1 MKSRYILLPLL
12 AATALVS
19 CSRIEPVGVSTAC
32 DRVEIIA
39 TCEGSRTAN
48 DGMST
53 IWADGDALSVFAGTA
68 YGKFDYQ
75 GGQCFTG
82 ELPASHGNDWYAV
95 YPYSSAN
102 SSASAVSIS
111 IPTAQAQAGN
121 GSTAH
126 LAGPGFPLCGSA
138 KGVASNSVPELTMKQ
153 VASVARFVITN
164 GEAEPLIISSIEFTA
179 PSAIAGNFNA
189 DLTDENAVWT
199 ASQDAS
205 SSKVT
210 LTVTNSEAILN
221 GKSAEFSVGL
231 MPFSSTNGEF
241 TLTVSGKSNG
251 IDVVSEK
258 AFTKSMVFTAG
269 KINTLNYKFK
279 RTEDKQASTP
289 GYYEK
294 VTSEP
299 TSWEGTYI
307 IVESGNQYAFT
318 PLSTAK
324 SPYRAGVTVSGNK
337 VQSTPEVD
345 SYAVTINKV
354 GKKHTNNS
362 SYDAYNIVN
371 SEGKT
376 LICSSNTVIIN
387 SSSTYNSTQYAH
399 TLYYNNGVQVMSSRM
414 SNGATKYYLR
424 YSSNSFSYNSTSSN
438 RVQLY
443 KLVGNQ
449 SQGQTAPQ
457 NQEVYN
463 LESKNLTAYLNEA
476 EASYSDTDWSTN
488 SVVAK
493 YKGSGEGYDVPS
505 PVSLSWLGYPD
516 ATKTVSVYNDEACT
530 KLETSVSTADSKAAI
545 YNLIPGET
553 FWYKVTTETGDLVA
567 SGTFRTEGRRRQ
579 MRISTNIGNDY
590 ANNCRDLGGLKTVD
604 GSTLQFKKVYRGSNM
619 SKTSSD
625 EKAYILGYMNVGAD
639 IDLRNGYSSTNSQS
653 AYPAFGSSITYSN
666 AGFGSWNDLMNGEKI
681 KTTFTDI
688 INTLSSGKAVYIHCY
703 VGADRTG
710 YICMLLEAVCG
721 VSQKDCSIDY
731 EITTLSCVGIR
742 DRNSKQSRIY
752 FHEGMPYIQNYT
764 KGSTFQEKAEHILLD
779 AGITADQITA
789 LRAAM
794 IE

>member
-1 MKSRYILLPLL
+1 MKSKHILLPLF
-12 AATALVS
+12 AATALMS
-19 CSRIEPVGVSTAC
+19 CSRIEPADAPSAV
-32 DRVEIIA
+32 DIYEIYA
-39 TCEGSRTAN
+39 SCEGSRTTN

-53 IWADGDALSVFAGTA
+53 VWAENDALSVFAGTA
-68 YGKFDYQ
+68 RGKFDYQ
-75 GGQCFTG
+75 GELRFKG
-82 ELPASHGNDWYAV
+82 ELPATHGNDWYAV
-95 YPYSSAN
+95 YPYNDAST
-102 SSASAVSIS
+102 SASSVSINMDA
-111 IPTAQAQAGN
+111 AQTQVGN
-121 GSTAH
+121 GSMAH
-126 LAGPGFPLCGSA
+126 LAGPGFPLYGYA
-138 KGVASNSVPELTMKQ
+138 KGVLSGSVPEFTMKH
-153 VASVARFVITN
+153 VASAVRFVITN
-164 GEAEPLIISSIEFTA
+164 GEAEPLKISSIEFTA
-179 PSAIAGNFNA
+179 PSAIAGTFSA
-189 DLTDENAVWT
+189 DLTAENVTWT
-199 ASQDAS
+199 ASTSAS
-205 SSKVT
+205 GSTVT
-210 LTVTNSEAILN
+210 LTVADSEAILN
-221 GKSAEFSVGL
+221 GESAEFYVGL
-231 MPFSSTNGEF
+231 MPFSSTDGEF
-241 TLTVSGKSNG
+241 TITVYGTSNG

-258 AFTKSMVFTAG
+258 VFTKSMNFASG
-269 KINTLNYKFK
+269 SINTLKYKFK
-279 RTEDKQASTP
+279 RKVCQETP
-289 GYYEK
+289 DPDYYEK
-294 VTSEP
+294 VTSAP
-299 TSWEGTYI
+299 SSWEGTYI

-324 SPYRAGVTVSGNK
+324 SPYRTSVSVSEGK
-337 VQSTPEVD
+337 VESTPEVD
-345 SYAVTINKV
+345 SYAVTITKV
-354 GKKHTNNS
+354 GKKHTNNK

-376 LICSSNTVIIN
+376 LICSEGTISLTSN
-387 SSSTYNSTQYAH
+387 SSQYAH
-399 TLYYNNGVQVMSSRM
+399 TLVYDSNGVQLMSSRM
-414 SNGATKYYLR
+414 KKGETCYYLS
-424 YSSNSFSYNSTSSN
+424 YSGGSFSYNSTSSN

-443 KLVGNQ
+443 KFVNNQ
-449 SQGQTAPQ
+449 TEEDELPQ

-493 YKGSGEGYDVPS
+493 YKGSGPGYDVPS
-505 PVSLSWLGYPD
+505 PVTLSWLGYTEE
-516 ATKTVSVYNDEACT
+516 TKVVCIYNDEACT
-530 KLETSVSTADSKAAI
+530 SLETSLSTTESKAAI
-545 YNLIPGET
+545 YNLIPGRT
-553 FWYKVTTETGDLVA
+553 FWYKVETSTGDLVA

-653 AYPAFGSSITYSN
+653 AYPAFGSSVTYSN

-779 AGITADQITA
+779 AGITADQISA